1 MDSVLADWMVVKTE
15 YWMVVL
21 LVPVLV
27 HLLVEMM
34 VDMMALPKAD

>member
-1 MDSVLADWMVVKTE
+1 MDNALADWMVVKTE

-27 HLLVEMM
+27 EMMVEMM
-34 VDMMALPKAD
+34 VGMMVIPKAD